1 MLFPHKIAI
10 IGAGGKTTLLR
21 MLSAHNRA
29 KHVLATTTTHILPIS
44 PPDADRLCINPQAE
58 ELCAALSC
66 PGITCAGTRK
76 DGQKLT
82 SLSPALLA
90 LAEQYADYIF
100 YEADGAR
107 RMPLKLHASTEPVIL
122 PDTAHCIIV
131 AGLSA
136 LGRPLSACVH
146 RYALHPEWSKA
157 PERPVDAQIVLTC
170 IEDAI
175 RASKLPAERLTI
187 VLNQV
192 DVCPQSC
199 DEILSSLQN
208 LRCAA
213 VSLQRDGLPTL
224 LSNL

>member
-1 MLFPHKIAI
+1 MSLTHKIAI

-21 MLSAHNRA
+21 TLSAHNRA

-44 PPDADRLCINPQAE
+44 PPDVDRLCINPQAE
-58 ELCAALSC
+58 ALCTALSC

-76 DGQKLT
+76 DGRKLT
-82 SLSPALLA
+82 SLSPELLA

-100 YEADGAR
+100 YEADGAK
-107 RMPLKLHASTEPVIL
+107 RMPLKLHSPTEPVIL

-136 LGRPLSACVH
+136 FGRPLSECVH
-146 RYALHPEWSKA
+146 RYALHPEWSQT
-157 PERPVDAQIVLTC
+157 PERPVDAQIILTC

-175 RASKLPAERLTI
+175 HASKMPAERLT
-187 VLNQV
+187 VLLNQV
-192 DVCPQSC
+192 DVCPEPC

-208 LRCAA
+208 VRCAA
-213 VSLQRDGLPTL
+213 VSLQRDGLPAL
-224 LSNL
+224 LSSL